1 MHGIQRLP
9 ALLYKSSEPFD
20 MRNYNIPDYEILT
33 CEPLHDICNHTKNL
47 YDELPHLPKKEK
59 ANLNDIIRTSF
70 HSKEAKNSSDYRKS
84 LLIVTHWLIPNLS
97 EHYIT
102 KILSTFA
109 EIQEITYAV
118 EEKHSCPKILCLKV
132 H

>member
-1 MHGIQRLP
+1 
-9 ALLYKSSEPFD
+9 
-20 MRNYNIPDYEILT
+20 MRNYNIPNYEILT

-47 YDELPHLPKKEK
+47 YDELPHLPKNEK
-59 ANLNDIIRTSF
+59 AKLNNISTSF
-70 HSKEAKNSSDYRKS
+70 HSKEAKNASDYRKN
-84 LLIVTHWLIPNLS
+84 LLLVTNWLIQNLS

-118 EEKHSCPKILCLKV
+118 EEKRSCPKICLKV